1 MTIRREML
9 DDVLWTV
16 VGYANAD
23 GGTYDIGLRDLYD
36 DPIPDDNA
44 VLAEVRVFLNEGIR
58 PCPPSVKLKIANDR
72 IAIRIAPTAARPF
85 WLASRGFAPWSVPVW
100 RQGAILPAPPDVFEE
115 TLRSTGAGAFET
127 ERSSDQN
134 LSYIDA
140 QRAFS
145 AAKLVLSESSFHD
158 LGFIDAYGAHTNL
171 GRLFS
176 DQAPSLVKLAFYDG
190 DREERLRD
198 SLNLTG
204 SILRQF
210 QDAYEFLEKYRDG
223 APRGASEL
231 SGAPSEYPESALRE
245 ALVNAFLHEDYR
257 RRTPIVARK
266 YQGRLE
272 IVSPGGLPS
281 SLTTADLALGVAAPR
296 NPRVAH
302 VFHLLDYAEGIGG
315 GTRKIRQAYEG
326 FEMQPRFEST
336 ANYTRV
342 VLPATTAA
350 TAATAAAPPVR
361 RPEPSPREKLFVPRE
376 PLEYAPSK
384 PKPRPSRG
392 SELRVARGFSTGSQA
407 LSVSAPV
414 YAAPCA
420 SVDPYFAQERIVLEL
435 ARRVPRLRGVD
446 VVEALKESP
455 SVVAA
460 LLKRMV
466 AANKLV
472 LCGAGDDYW
481 YQLPKSRQ

>member
-1 MTIRREML
+1 MTIRREMV

-23 GGTYDIGLRDLYD
+23 GGTYELGLRDLYD
-36 DPIPDDNA
+36 EPIPDDD
-44 VLAEVRVFLNEGIR
+44 VVIAEVRAFLNEGIR
-58 PCPPSVKLKIANDR
+58 PCPPKINLKIANER

-85 WLASRGFAPWSVPVW
+85 WIASRGLAPWGVPVW
-100 RQGAILPAPPDVFEE
+100 RQGAILPAPPDVFEA
-115 TLRSTGAGAFET
+115 TLRSTGTGSFET
-127 ERSSDQN
+127 ERSTDQN

-140 QRAFS
+140 KRAFS

-158 LGFIDAYGAHTNL
+158 LGFIDAFGAHTNL
-171 GRLFS
+171 GLLFS

-210 QDAYEFLEKYRDG
+210 QDAYEFLDKYRDG
-223 APRGASEL
+223 APRGELEL
-231 SGAPSEYPESALRE
+231 SGTPREYPESALRE
-245 ALVNAFLHEDYR
+245 TLVNAFLHQDYR
-257 RRTPIVARK
+257 RATPIVARK

-281 SLTTADLALGVAAPR
+281 SLTTADLELGVAAPR

-326 FEMQPRFEST
+326 LEAQPRFEST

-342 VLPATTAA
+342 VLPVATVAPAA
-350 TAATAAAPPVR
+350 SKALPPR
-361 RPEPSPREKLFVPRE
+361 RPESSARERLHVPRE
-376 PLEYAPSK
+376 PLEYAPPQ
-384 PKPRPSRG
+384 PKRRPSRG
-392 SELRVARGFSTGSQA
+392 SDLRVARGFSTGSHA
-407 LSVSAPV
+407 VSVSAPLYV
-414 YAAPCA
+414 APGA
-420 SVDPYFAQERIVLEL
+420 SVDPYYAQERAVLEL
-435 ARRVPRLRGVD
+435 ARRTPRLRGVD

-460 LLKRMV
+460 LLRRMV
-466 AANKLV
+466 AANKIV

-481 YQLPKSRQ
+481 YQLPSARR